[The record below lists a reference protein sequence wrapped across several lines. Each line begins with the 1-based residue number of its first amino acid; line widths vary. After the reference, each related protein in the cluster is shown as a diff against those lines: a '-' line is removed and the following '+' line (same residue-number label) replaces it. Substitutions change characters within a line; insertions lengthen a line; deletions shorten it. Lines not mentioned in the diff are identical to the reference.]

1 VAQPELR
8 ALLQLV
14 EEGNALADQLDLLR
28 VVELETKGASRHRRR
43 QGGQRWALFQD
54 ESLQPGAFR
63 KEGGG
68 APDDAASDDDEVGG
82 LGR

>member
-1 VAQPELR
+1 
-8 ALLQLV
+8 
-14 EEGNALADQLDLLR
+14 
-28 VVELETKGASRHRRR
+28 LETKGASRHRRR